1 MHACIVSSAI
11 KWVRVTDT
19 PFWPALEFLKSGME
33 LILDRYSTNTVKA
46 ASTAKIA
53 EADRRTYYLFGEER
67 YFSADSKEPRFVVPF
82 LAKSRPTFI
91 PHLDQNCGVKRIKKT
106 TFQRE
111 NFISHLHGNCD
122 RFTIE

>member
-19 PFWPALEFLKSGME
+19 PFWPALEFLKSGLE

-82 LAKSRPTFI
+82 LAKSKET
-91 PHLDQNCGVKRIKKT
+91 RIYGGKVMIYYL
-106 TFQRE
+106 F
-111 NFISHLHGNCD
+111 FYC
-122 RFTIE
+122 RFF